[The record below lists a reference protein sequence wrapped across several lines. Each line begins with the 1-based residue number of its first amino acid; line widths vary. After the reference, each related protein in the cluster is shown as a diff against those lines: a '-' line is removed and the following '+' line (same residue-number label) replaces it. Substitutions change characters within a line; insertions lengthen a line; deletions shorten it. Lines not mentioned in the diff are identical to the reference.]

1 MQQLDLC
8 WMAGKQPRS
17 CHSGWQRERARLF
30 CGYWQRSPG
39 SGVPT
44 SVALPQ
50 DRPRQLAA
58 ARRCRLSTC
67 PRPGG
72 LGQAPWRTPP
82 VLCPLTSPASPAR
95 TAPPPCSEQERKPHL
110 WAVAGNHEGL
120 GFCLRLRFHLFVPAA
135 CFRNPHLRNM
145 KCPMCPERAQS
156 RGPRDQVPSH
166 HAFSPDFS
174 RLPADPCCHVH
185 LIFHVIC

>member
-30 CGYWQRSPG
+30 CGYWQHSPG

-72 LGQAPWRTPP
+72 LGQAPCHTPP
-82 VLCPLTSPASPAR
+82 VLCPLTSPGSPAR

-120 GFCLRLRFHLFVPAA
+120 GFCLRLRFHLLVPAA
-135 CFRNPHLRNM
+135 CFRPPPPWEYEMPDVPR
-145 KCPMCPERAQS
+145 EGSEQ
-156 RGPRDQVPSH
+156 GPQGPGP
-166 HAFSPDFS
+166 FSPCVQP
-174 RLPADPCCHVH
+174 RLLQASS
-185 LIFHVIC
+185 